1 MPVGLIRVWEAS
13 TNTPWALKCLMGN
26 PSPVR
31 VEGGWKC
38 LLLLLLQKPSA
49 DTVCKQT
56 VGVCLCMQLHQLP
69 VYIGM
74 FVDNYL
80 GPVILKRWSLSLPA
94 FLMDAIIFLAELGA
108 GQTLWGPRPC
118 NDTYL
123 TKQHKHWAGDR
134 QEIKALCKCCKWPK
148 M

>member
-1 MPVGLIRVWEAS
+1 
-13 TNTPWALKCLMGN
+13 MGN
-26 PSPVR
+26 PSTVR
-31 VEGGWKC
+31 VKGGWKY

-49 DTVCKQT
+49 DRVCKQT
-56 VGVCLCMQLHQLP
+56 VGVCLCMQLHKLP

-74 FVDNYL
+74 LVDNYL

-108 GQTLWGPRPC
+108 VRTLWGPRPR

-123 TKQHKHWAGDR
+123 TKQHKHWAGV
-134 QEIKALCKCCKWPK
+134 
-148 M
+148 